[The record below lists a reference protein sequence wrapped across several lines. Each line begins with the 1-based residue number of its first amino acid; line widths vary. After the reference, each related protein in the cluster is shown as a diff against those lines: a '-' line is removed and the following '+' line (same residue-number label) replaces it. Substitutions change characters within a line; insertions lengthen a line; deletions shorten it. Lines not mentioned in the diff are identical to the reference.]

1 VSPVIR
7 FISVDDHPS
16 ISEALG
22 QSAAEVDDLEMVAAF
37 TSIEAIPKPCREPS
51 AMADVVVLDLS
62 LPGVEGLGALET
74 LVGWGWRS
82 VLVFSATVHERI
94 ARSALR
100 AGAAGFV
107 AKSVATADVLDAIRT
122 VGRGGQAVL
131 GVEHPESRTSLTSV
145 EEQLLGLLA
154 GETRS
159 SELARLTGVTSP
171 TIDNRIS
178 ALYDKLGL
186 TGPSRTRAR
195 LVAWARENGY

>member
-1 VSPVIR
+1 VGQIIR

-16 ISEALG
+16 ISDALG
-22 QSAAEVDDLEMVAAF
+22 QSASACDDLEMVAAF
-37 TSIEAIPKPCREPS
+37 TSIEAIPKPCREPN

-62 LPGVEGLGALET
+62 LPGVEGLAALET

-82 VLVFSATVHERI
+82 VLVFSATMHERV

-107 AKSVATADVLDAIRT
+107 AKSVATSQVLDAIRT
-122 VGRGGQAVL
+122 VGRGGQTMV
-131 GVEHPESRTSLTSV
+131 GIEHPESRASLTTV

-159 SELARLTGVTSP
+159 SELARLTGVTSA

-195 LVAWARENGY
+195 LTAWARENGF